1 MIIISPFVKKFPNN
15 NAISHLLISIEIS
28 VVKNMINYFRLC
40 SVTIVIINILWRESI
55 LKNIKPNIW
64 GIKILPNIRYLIIA
78 VSLNISKQYY

>member
-15 NAISHLLISIEIS
+15 IAISHLLISIEIS

-64 GIKILPNIRYLIIA
+64 GIIILPNIRYLIIA